1 MSGSLW
7 MDAGAGVRRDTLPGI
22 PRQRP
27 GWAADPIDELSDRI
41 SGLTAAAVHPDEIA
55 AILESDGMT
64 DEHIRLTYGRED
76 SFALAEDLFARVPR
90 AYPEPEPE
98 APSASGGRWRVG
110 LAACLLRGLV
120 FALPGLAYVLAAP
133 FLAGAAED
141 GRGLPAGTGVL
152 LAGTLTGW
160 AWNQALAHR
169 AYTWLGR
176 GDRRSAARA
185 LLTGAPAGAL
195 LGTAVAVAA
204 AGPGEGGAAS
214 FATAQALYQ
223 GAATALLVLGRERLL
238 LYALTPMT
246 AGAVLTLLHD
256 VPGAGRLALLA
267 ASGVAVLTLAARE
280 VLRAGGDREVRRWC
294 ADAVRRGG
302 RTRRE
307 NPARR
312 ATSNHRATS
321 APPAFEER
329 GLGPSP
335 HAAEPQNVTAGRGG
349 VGKESFGPPPGAGPR
364 PSAQGGADAPGVQ
377 PGPAGNAR
385 QPQPGPV
392 PGAVAGP
399 SLLRSLPYGVFG
411 FATGVLVLHA
421 VLQNALAGG
430 VSGVVAAPGAVALT
444 LSMGPA
450 EWLLYRFR
458 RVCDAALR
466 GSATHRSFRRA
477 ATVTLAQCLS
487 GYLAVLLALLAA
499 TTLLWL
505 GAPLPDA
512 ARATGLLLT
521 GVMLW
526 TGLLLQAFGAVAV
539 AAAVCG
545 VAALLQT
552 AALFTGPAVAG
563 AAGLAIPGV
572 ASAVLAALVCVLL
585 GRATAHRH

>member
-7 MDAGAGVRRDTLPGI
+7 MDAGTGVRRDTLPGI

-98 APSASGGRWRVG
+98 APQASGGPWRVG

-185 LLTGAPAGAL
+185 LLTGGPAGAL
-195 LGTAVAVAA
+195 LGTAVAVAV
-204 AGPGEGGAAS
+204 AGPGEGGAAT

-267 ASGVAVLTLAARE
+267 ASGVAVLTLATRE
-280 VLRAGGDREVRRWC
+280 VLRAGGTV
-294 ADAVRRGG
+294 VP
-302 RTRRE
+302 TRSG
-307 NPARR
+307 NARLR
-312 ATSNHRATS
+312 QPLATS
-321 APPAFEER
+321 APPALEER
-329 GLGPSP
+329 GLGRSP
-335 HAAEPQNVTAGRGG
+335 GSGRGG
-349 VGKESFGPPPGAGPR
+349 VGKESFW
-364 PSAQGGADAPGVQ
+364 
-377 PGPAGNAR
+377 PA
-385 QPQPGPV
+385 

-399 SLLRSLPYGVFG
+399 SLLRSLPYGIFG
-411 FATGVLVLHA
+411 LATGVLVLHA
-421 VLQNALAGG
+421 VLQNALTGG

-458 RVCDAALR
+458 RACDAALR

-512 ARATGLLLT
+512 TRATGLLLT

-526 TGLLLQAFGAVAV
+526 TGLLLQAFRAVAV

-545 VAALLQT
+545 VAAFLQT

-572 ASAVLAALVCVLL
+572 ASAALAALVCVLL